1 MGLYFIDEGDLVPIN
16 LGVVFDNPTR
26 SEFLV
31 SDSELL
37 NSEFVID
44 YATIDGT
51 NSMSI
56 DLVLISKLNNKYY
69 YSLPNKFIKSLN
81 LKETYTSEQ
90 CCENSDTKLTIT
102 DGQSNDPAQFSVS
115 ASADGVL
122 CSFETASADFVS
134 YSVSFISDN
143 FESGGMSVTSI
154 GSADGTSLTFVTEN
168 GTCYSYLGTTPSVC
182 KCI

>member
-31 SDSELL
+31 SDSELS

-90 CCENSDTKLTIT
+90 CCENSNTKLTIT

-122 CSFETASADFVS
+122 CVNHLRLHLLILYHIRFLLYQTILKV
-134 YSVSFISDN
+134 V
-143 FESGGMSVTSI
+143 VCP
-154 GSADGTSLTFVTEN
+154 LH
-168 GTCYSYLGTTPSVC
+168 PSVQQMVHHLLL
-182 KCI
+182 